1 MGAPLALAA
10 LVISLS
16 ATAALAGPCATP
28 AADRPSV
35 AQLAAC
41 KADMAETEA
50 DLAKA
55 YRQLRARTP
64 LERRT
69 QLAKA
74 QQSWL
79 AYRAAQCAFEGRGA
93 SPTILGCTAAMNR
106 DRIARIDE
114 DLARED

>member
-1 MGAPLALAA
+1 MR
-10 LVISLS
+10 LS
-16 ATAALAGPCATP
+16 AAISAVVMSLGASGASAAPCGTP
-28 AADRPSV
+28 AADRASP

-41 KADMAETEA
+41 KADVAETDA
-50 DLAKA
+50 DLTKA

-64 LERRT
+64 LELRT
-69 QLAKA
+69 QLGKA

-93 SPTILGCTAAMNR
+93 SAAILACTAAMNR
-106 DRIARIDE
+106 DRIGRIDE